1 MWYGLPFFWFE
12 MCFAPQLR
20 ALFQQLNFQKYSR
33 IVCFYHF
40 DLQICFA
47 PRSFALWTAS
57 KSDPTMRCFV
67 RFGFGMYFRAPQSH
81 ALFRHHNVQ
90 KRFETWGVL
99 CILISKIASRHS
111 GGQFLISL
119 IRPDGS
125 APAAFASVLFDPAEP
140 QIQSIGKYSLSRLF
154 YLFSCLDLLSILTL
168 SLLALCLLRLLTV
181 AASVHKS
188 EVWLLNSL
196 RRCCIYIYIHM
207 YIQTF
212 D

>member
-33 IVCFYHF
+33 IECFYHF

-99 CILISKIASRHS
+99 CILISKNCFAPQRRAI
-111 GGQFLISL
+111 FDISHPTRWL
-119 IRPDGS
+119 RTRRFRERTFRSCGATNS
-125 APAAFASVLFDPAEP
+125 KHWK
-140 QIQSIGKYSLSRLF
+140 IQSFATFLPFLWPRSSFYTDSFSSRSLS
-154 YLFSCLDLLSILTL
+154 SPIAHC
-168 SLLALCLLRLLTV
+168 
-181 AASVHKS
+181 
-188 EVWLLNSL
+188 
-196 RRCCIYIYIHM
+196 CCICP
-207 YIQTF
+207 
-212 D
+212 

>member
-99 CILISKIASRHS
+99 CILISKFASRHS

-140 QIQSIGKYSLSRLF
+140 QIQSIGKIQSFATFLPFRLPRSSFYTDSFSSRSLS
-154 YLFSCLDLLSILTL
+154 SPIAHC
-168 SLLALCLLRLLTV
+168 
-181 AASVHKS
+181 
-188 EVWLLNSL
+188 
-196 RRCCIYIYIHM
+196 CCICP
-207 YIQTF
+207 
-212 D
+212 